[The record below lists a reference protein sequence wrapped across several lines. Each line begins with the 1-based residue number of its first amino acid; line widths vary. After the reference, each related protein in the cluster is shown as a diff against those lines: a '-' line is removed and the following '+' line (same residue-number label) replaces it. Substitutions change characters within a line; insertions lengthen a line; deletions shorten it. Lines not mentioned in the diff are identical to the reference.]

1 MIHAYDK
8 LYLEKART
16 SLARMFDF
24 AVNDLKFEISNF
36 FELFLI
42 SGYADL
48 FGKGD
53 IRTIA
58 GCSGI
63 ELTYTVLDKCNISY
77 KRITPGNIVDRSR
90 EYWTGWALAYYQFY
104 SGLSFASIEKQVP
117 ISDIVAMYNPYHE
130 MDIHQFVDRMNL
142 LIHANRQEAN
152 LKRLRM
158 YAQLSQSELARE
170 SEIPLRTIQQYEQR
184 QKNINKAGA
193 DYVITLARVL
203 GCNAEDLLEN
213 QTDQ

>member
-158 YAQLSQSELARE
+158 YAQLSQSELARK

>member
-36 FELFLI
+36 FELFII

-104 SGLSFASIEKQVP
+104 SGLSFASIEKLVP

-213 QTDQ
+213 QTGQ

>member
-77 KRITPGNIVDRSR
+77 KRITPGNIVDKSR

>member
-24 AVNDLKFEISNF
+24 AVHDLG
-36 FELFLI
+36 FELADFFKLFI
-42 SGYADL
+42 VSGYADL

-63 ELTYTVLDKCNISY
+63 ELTYAVLDKCNITY
-77 KRITPGNIVDRSR
+77 KRVTPRNDMDRSR
-90 EYWTGWALAYYQFY
+90 EYWAGWALAYYQFH
-104 SGLSFASIEKQVP
+104 SVLSFASIEKQVP
-117 ISDIVAMYNPYHE
+117 INDIIAMYNPYHE
-130 MDIHQFVDRMNL
+130 MDIHHFVDHMNN

-152 LKRLRM
+152 LKRLRL
-158 YAQLSQSELARE
+158 YAKLSQRELARE

-193 DYVITLARVL
+193 DYIITLARVL
-203 GCNAEDLLEN
+203 GCKAEDLLEN
-213 QTDQ
+213 

>member
-24 AVNDLKFEISNF
+24 AVHDLG
-36 FELFLI
+36 FELANFYELYII

-104 SGLSFASIEKQVP
+104 SGLSFASIEKQVH

-158 YAQLSQSELARE
+158 YAQLSQSELARK